1 MLDFDTARQNMV
13 DCQVR
18 TSDVTNH
25 ALLDALS
32 TVPRERFVP
41 QDKAELAYIDED
53 IALGGRRYL
62 MEPAPL
68 AKLIQAAG
76 VSPDDVVLDIGCGS
90 GYSTAVLSRLAS
102 IVIAVE
108 EDAGLAALAS
118 QTLSDLDYDNT
129 IVVRGSLR
137 DGYPSEGPYDVIFLG
152 GAVDEIPANLFSQ
165 LREGG
170 KLLAVE
176 GHGNAGVARLYMRNG
191 DDFSG
196 RSLFNCAIQPLP
208 GFEKK
213 PEFVF

>member
-13 DCQVR
+13 DCQIR

-25 ALLDALS
+25 ELLEALS

-41 QDKAELAYIDED
+41 QEKAELAYIDED
-53 IALGGRRYL
+53 VEIARGRYL

-76 VSPDDVVLDIGCGS
+76 VSKDDVVLDVGCGS
-90 GYSTAVLSRLAS
+90 GYTTAVLSRLAS

-108 EDAGLAALAS
+108 QDEGLAALATS
-118 QTLSDLDYDNT
+118 TLSELDYDNA
-129 IVVRGSLR
+129 IVVQGDLR
-137 DGYPSEGPYDVIFLG
+137 AGYPSEGPYDVIFLG
-152 GAVDEIPANLFSQ
+152 GAVDEIPSGLFAQ
-165 LREGG
+165 LSEGG

-191 DDFSG
+191 SDFSG